1 MEAQPTSSQGGTREG
16 GIERTARGPPAP
28 TNDAAAGPQS
38 ATPPGCPGSRLRLG
52 LCPDCASCQGPF
64 ALLKE
69 QRPHLGS
76 GSRRWCRAALG
87 EADRPD
93 DAGGRTPRGWQPGG
107 QAARGSGRP
116 GRGVA
121 RPAPSPTRSRPYSLE
136 AAEFKCGR
144 KWGGPGGRIFKVLL
158 HPGAPPRESAES
170 PSGSGLGR
178 GVGVVKPGGGAH
190 RLSAAV
196 HLACC
201 AVVLQEAPTLST
213 RPPLPASSPHLNTA
227 SSGPPE
233 GQD

>member
-1 MEAQPTSSQGGTREG
+1 MQRIKSGAPGPHSVWARGTGLEAQPTSSQGGTREG

-107 QAARGSGRP
+107 QAARGGGWP
-116 GRGVA
+116 A
-121 RPAPSPTRSRPYSLE
+121 RPLPPPGPDPTHWRRRSSSVAGSGEDPEAVYLRSCSTPAP
-136 AAEFKCGR
+136 
-144 KWGGPGGRIFKVLL
+144 
-158 HPGAPPRESAES
+158 HPGNPPSHRAD
-170 PSGSGLGR
+170 LGW
-178 GVGVVKPGGGAH
+178 GEVWVW
-190 RLSAAV
+190 
-196 HLACC
+196 
-201 AVVLQEAPTLST
+201 
-213 RPPLPASSPHLNTA
+213 
-227 SSGPPE
+227 
-233 GQD
+233 